1 MWCRRIGAELGNS
14 FVAYKTPHSFPFR
27 CAGQYSRPG
36 HHVVFFCDMQ
46 RQKSTHGDDGEGEDE
61 GALRL
66 SFSFKT
72 GKVAKK
78 IKNLD
83 CVQ

>member
-36 HHVVFFCDMQ
+36 HHVVFFVTCNAK
-46 RQKSTHGDDGEGEDE
+46 KSTHGDGEGEGE

-66 SFSFKT
+66 SFSFKM